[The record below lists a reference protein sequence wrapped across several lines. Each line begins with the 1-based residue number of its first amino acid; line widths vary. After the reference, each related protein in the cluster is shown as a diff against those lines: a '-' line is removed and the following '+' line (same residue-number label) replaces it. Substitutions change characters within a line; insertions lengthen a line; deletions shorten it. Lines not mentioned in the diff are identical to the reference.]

1 MGCFCYDLA
10 TKPRLKD
17 LFTLKWPRRERK
29 QIGSSSLFQAL
40 CFELPFPCH
49 QGPAPQPRWV
59 GGVTQLSSCGG
70 QVSPGEAKWPLRP
83 LQRWNQSSPG
93 LSAVSPSLPDL
104 SSDKREESGKLEPHL
119 PLCEPQYRAREEP
132 AGRWAGWRAHQVGQ
146 GALLAVDQTR
156 TFAGHPP
163 RLHSQQAGLRSWL
176 PGHHLRGAPGKASGG
191 FTELL
196 RTGPYLSQ
204 EPGWYSTNKPKP
216 GAGRQKSGRGVL
228 AKGYDACWKH
238 LPQDPG

>member
-1 MGCFCYDLA
+1 MGCVLAHPSHSPPASAGQQEMGCFCYDLA

-17 LFTLKWPRRERK
+17 LFTLKWPGRERK

-104 SSDKREESGKLEPHL
+104 SSDKREESGKLEPHPPTHTPGPDVPPTAL
-119 PLCEPQYRAREEP
+119 RAPVQGPRGARWEVGRLEGPPGGARCPPGCGSDPHLCWPPPQAAQPTGWP
-132 AGRWAGWRAHQVGQ
+132 AELAAWPPPQGRSWEGVR
-146 GALLAVDQTR
+146 
-156 TFAGHPP
+156 
-163 RLHSQQAGLRSWL
+163 RLH
-176 PGHHLRGAPGKASGG
+176 
-191 FTELL
+191 
-196 RTGPYLSQ
+196 
-204 EPGWYSTNKPKP
+204 
-216 GAGRQKSGRGVL
+216 
-228 AKGYDACWKH
+228 
-238 LPQDPG
+238 